1 MKIRIYFNF
10 CSVEKSAA
18 SMLLILFIL
27 LTGTSNAQKSAEEQ
41 RFDSIYFETA
51 VNVSAKDINR
61 AINIADSLYR
71 HSSLEIHQ
79 LKALMLSSSLFQQKG
94 DLKTSIQYAK
104 KADKLA
110 VKYKFYDWEAR
121 IAGFLSTQYRLMGL
135 YEEGEEYLEK
145 GKQVSRKVDNEH
157 IKTLYLGLI
166 YQETAY
172 YEVEY
177 EDYKAAYK
185 AAKSADVYFGQIQDE
200 LNKNYFLATNQELF
214 GRICIGLKEWDEALA
229 HLNEALDKLTR
240 VTQKSAMLSGFI
252 YSGLGRVYLEKKD
265 LAAAFENLRK
275 AEELVEQA
283 DYLGLKIEV
292 YKTLADY
299 YQSTEDYAQSSLYNT
314 KYVEALELNEK
325 KKKESITDFV
335 NSTKSQGKV
344 LAYNRNVLLIVS
356 IVLCI
361 VIILTLILHRRS
373 RKRDF
378 ERFKAV
384 MNKMRQ
390 NQYLKEQLPE
400 KEINDKKEPE
410 KKKLMSDAVESK
422 ILNDLEEFEKGTR
435 YTDKHISLTLLAGM
449 LNTNTKYLSY
459 VLNTHKNKD
468 FNTYINELRIN
479 YIIEKVEKNNA
490 FRNYKLSALA
500 DECGFSS
507 HSKFSAVFKSVT
519 GFSPSIFL
527 EYLEKS
533 RLGQQDVSAVS

>member
-1 MKIRIYFNF
+1 MKIKIYFNF
-10 CSVEKSAA
+10 CSVKKLVAYV
-18 SMLLILFIL
+18 LFTLSIFL
-27 LTGTSNAQKSAEEQ
+27 SEESLAQKNGESQ
-41 RFDSIYFETA
+41 KFDSIYFETA
-51 VNVSAKDINR
+51 VTVSARDINK
-61 AINIADSLYR
+61 AIGIADSLYR
-71 HSSLEIHQ
+71 HSSLELHK

-94 DLKTSIQYAK
+94 DIKTSIQYAK

-145 GKQVSRKVDNEH
+145 GKEVSRKVDNEH
-157 IKTLYLGLI
+157 MKVLFLGLI

-172 YEVEY
+172 YKVEY
-177 EDYKAAYK
+177 EDYNAAYL
-185 AAKSADVYFGQIQDE
+185 ATENADVYFKQIEDE
-200 LNKNYFLATNQELF
+200 LNRNFFLATNQELF
-214 GRICIGLKEWDEALA
+214 GRICVGLKKWDEAL
-229 HLNEALDKLTR
+229 HHFNESLDKLGQ
-240 VTQKSAMLSGFI
+240 VTPENAMLSAFV

-275 AEELVEQA
+275 AENLVEQA

-292 YKTLADY
+292 FKTLAEY
-299 YQSTEDYAQSSLYNT
+299 YQLTEDYVQSSLYNT

-335 NSTKSQGKV
+335 NSTKSQGKQ

-356 IVLCI
+356 IVLFV
-361 VIILTLILHRRS
+361 VIILTLIWHRRS

-378 ERFKAV
+378 KRFKAV
-384 MNKMRQ
+384 MNKMRN
-390 NQYLKEQLPE
+390 NQYPEERLPE
-400 KEINDKKEPE
+400 KEMKEPE
-410 KKKLMSDAVESK
+410 KKKLMSEAVEAK
-422 ILNDLEEFEKGTR
+422 ILHDLEAFEKGTR
-435 YTDKHISLTLLAGM
+435 YTDKHISLSLLAGM

-459 VLNTHKNKD
+459 VLNTYKHKD

-479 YIIEKVEKNNA
+479 YIIEKMEKNDE

-500 DECGFSS
+500 EECGFSS

-519 GFSPSIFL
+519 GLPPSVFL
-527 EYLEKS
+527 GYMEKS
-533 RLGQQDVSAVS
+533 SSDR